1 VIRINL
7 LPVDLRR
14 GSSIPTKVLAAA
26 FAAAL
31 AVSGAIGWFGI
42 VYFGELGSAEQALLD
57 VEAKLDERNK
67 RVAYH
72 DKLESNRKDY
82 ATRVQTIQDIGKSRR
97 VWSRLLDEMIDVVN
111 NNGDVDRHLAWFD
124 GLSIKLDAKK
134 GTTVT
139 MPGAVQGG
147 EESRVANLH
156 EDLESA
162 PFASELA
169 AKSDP
174 GGRLKLTK
182 ERTPPEAFEFQLTMQ
197 FKPVTPEPEKKPA
210 AKPAAKTAAKP
221 ADEKK

>member
-1 VIRINL
+1 MIRINL
-7 LPVDLRR
+7 LPVELRHGNTLSPR
-14 GSSIPTKVLAAA
+14 VLITS

-31 AVSGAIGWFGI
+31 VASAAVGWFGL
-42 VYFGELGSAEQALLD
+42 VYFGDLGAMEARKAEVTAIAA
-57 VEAKLDERNK
+57 EKAKL
-67 RVAYH
+67 AGYY
-72 DKLESNRKDY
+72 DKLAANKSDY
-82 ATRVQTIQDIGKSRR
+82 QSRVQTIQDIGKSRR

-124 GLSIKLDAKK
+124 GLSIKPDAKK